1 MILSITTSER
11 VFFIS
16 ILASDRWTE
25 EFHIVKKEARKDAV
39 MPPSVP
45 ALEGSDGYYSHFNL
59 LPACPAAL
67 KCLSLMGS
75 LLDQQRVILDEKQPC
90 QGTAE

>member
-45 ALEGSDGYYSHFNL
+45 ALEG
-59 LPACPAAL
+59 
-67 KCLSLMGS
+67 LSLMGS